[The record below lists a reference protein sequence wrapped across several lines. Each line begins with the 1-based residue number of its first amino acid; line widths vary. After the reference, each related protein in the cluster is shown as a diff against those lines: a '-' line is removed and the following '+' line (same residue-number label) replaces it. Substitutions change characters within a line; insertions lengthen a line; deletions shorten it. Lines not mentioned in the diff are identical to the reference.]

1 MDMGGHMVIATEDL
15 LTLVQWMSP
24 SFPIGAFAYSNGLET
39 DIENGRVNSLST
51 LADWIETSV
60 RFGSGYSDALFLAAA
75 YHADLSDIVGID
87 ARNRAFGASRER
99 RMESDLQGA
108 AFCQA
113 VCKIWGL
120 PLEALTYPIAVGAAA
135 QLRGL
140 PLIDTSALFL
150 QAYVGN
156 LAAVAMRLVPLGQT
170 EGQQVISQSISLC
183 RETANDTAHGDLEQ
197 LSSTGFLADI
207 ASMQHETLHSRIF
220 RT

>member
-1 MDMGGHMVIATEDL
+1 MVIATEDL

-39 DIENGRVNSLST
+39 DIENGRVNNLST

-60 RFGSGYSDALFLAAA
+60 RFGSGHSDALFLAAA
-75 YHADLSDIVGID
+75 YHADLSDIEDID
-87 ARNRAFGASRER
+87 ASNRAFGASRER

-108 AFCQA
+108 AFCQT
-113 VCKIWGL
+113 VRKIWGL
-120 PLEALTYPIAVGAAA
+120 PLEALTYPVAVGVAA
-135 QLRGL
+135 QFRGL

-156 LAAVAMRLVPLGQT
+156 HAAVAMRLVPLGQT
-170 EGQQVISQSISLC
+170 EGQQVIAQSIALC
-183 RETANDTAHGDLEQ
+183 RETAHDTAHGDLEQ
-197 LSSTGFLADI
+197 LRSTTFLADI
-207 ASMQHETLHSRIF
+207 ASMQHEALHSRIF